1 MVWQNYYS
9 LGKKMNVWVCLCNNV
24 ISRLTYLINLIVAEF
39 IPRIYEASRDG
50 YINAVF
56 LPVSVTRVFVC
67 VCEYFS

>member
-1 MVWQNYYS
+1 M
-9 LGKKMNVWVCLCNNV
+9 WVCLCNDV

-39 IPRIYEASRDG
+39 MPRIYGASRDG

-56 LPVSVTRVFVC
+56 LPVSVTRFFVC